1 MREIVHRPHTT
12 PLHREF
18 EQYMPTNPHVKQIV
32 DDKTY
37 MSIKLMSLL
46 YDA

>member
-1 MREIVHRPHTT
+1 VRERREIVQRPHTT

-37 MSIKLMSLL
+37 ISSG
-46 YDA
+46 APEG